1 MQNYVSIVIVT
12 TWTSLFGLCSAQN
25 LSGDNANDGI
35 LTGIAWTGDGSGTG
49 GTNPARSGL
58 ERNTS
63 FYVRLWGHEPFGI
76 PEIRAQ
82 GIVLSGLVGP
92 VGLAGSA
99 WTQGFDALSIL
110 NLSAI
115 ASVPLSSSD
124 QPVRAG
130 LTLRSRKTSV
140 SYGKAEILYG
150 IITGLHIELAE
161 RFSLGSTVGK
171 WISSEGFEASL
182 GFQFQVSETVL
193 LLMEADRTAG
203 YATDLRLGADIGL
216 AESFRVRVSMASE
229 PRVLM
234 IGLLFKTSG
243 LSSTVTIQR
252 HYLLGMSRAIGVAL
266 SL

>member
-1 MQNYVSIVIVT
+1 MQNYVSFVIIT
-12 TWTSLFGLCSAQN
+12 TWVSLFGLCSAQT
-25 LSGDNANDGI
+25 LSGEEINYGI
-35 LTGIAWTGDGSGTG
+35 KTGVAWTGPGSGTG
-49 GTNPARSGL
+49 GTNPARAGL
-58 ERNTS
+58 EGYTS
-63 FYVRLWGHEPFGI
+63 FSVRLWGHEPFGI

-82 GIVLSGLVGP
+82 GFALSGLLGP
-92 VGLAGSA
+92 AGLAVAG

-124 QPVRAG
+124 QSVRVG
-130 LTLRSRKTSV
+130 LMLRSRNTSV
-140 SYGKAEILYG
+140 SYGKTESLYG
-150 IITGLHIELAE
+150 IRTGVHIALTE
-161 RFSLGSTVGK
+161 RISMGSTVGK
-171 WISSEGFEASL
+171 WTHSGGFEASL
-182 GFQFQVSETVL
+182 GFQFQVSESVL

-216 AESFRVRVSMASE
+216 AESFRVRLSTASE

-234 IGLLFKTSG
+234 IGLLFQMRG

-252 HYLLGMSRAIGVAL
+252 HYLLGLSRAIGVAL